1 MANLIILEGVSRTG
15 KSSLTK
21 SLSEKFGFRNI
32 SIKNK
37 MPECIDNLPDF
48 YQGMHMMANEFFAA
62 FPDDTFILDRSFI
75 SELVY
80 SKTFGRKTYICR
92 SEVIADLL
100 HDNNFVI
107 VNLST
112 IHAEYL
118 KRAPKDKRIYSVD
131 EFNKQKDTFYWFF
144 EHFKCY
150 YSGKRWQ
157 NRFLELDTNSYTIDQ
172 CAEKIECLLTKN
184 SILKNKIHETQSSDS
199 NR

>member
-37 MPECIDNLPDF
+37 MPESIDNLPDF

-62 FPDDTFILDRSFI
+62 FPDETFILDRSFI

-80 SKTFGRKTYICR
+80 SKTFSRKTYINED
-92 SEVIADLL
+92 EVIADLL

-118 KRAPKDKRIYSVD
+118 KRAPKDKRIYSLY
-131 EFNKQKDTFYWFF
+131 EFNLQKDTFYWFF
-144 EHFKCY
+144 EYFKCY
-150 YSGKRWQ
+150 YSGKKWQ
-157 NRFLELDTNSYTIDQ
+157 NRFLELDTNSFTIEQ
-172 CAEKIECLLTKN
+172 CAEQIECLLNKN
-184 SILKNKIHETQSSDS
+184 SILKKQNT
-199 NR
+199 